1 MENVKV
7 SVIIPVYN
15 TAPYLKE
22 AIGSVLC
29 QSLTDIEIIAVN
41 DGSVDHSLH
50 ILNELAE
57 TNKRLKVISYEKN
70 VGVSIC
76 RNTGLEA
83 AKGEF
88 IYFFDSDD
96 IIEADCLELCYNK
109 MQGNEYDF
117 IVFDG
122 LSFSEVGV
130 KAGFNASYQRTRLF
144 KQDVY
149 SGKSI
154 INVLIDE
161 KSYSCSV
168 CLCFIRKDFLL
179 QNKLSF
185 HPGVLYE
192 DVLYAAKMYLSAK
205 QVSFVPRTFFHRR
218 VRENSTMTSKVTPLN
233 IGYRFTVANELLKL
247 RSVFADK
254 QSTRV
259 LNHQARNLFVFLIKS
274 LIRNRQ
280 FGLLFKNI
288 LQISYILLKSVF

>member
-29 QSLTDIEIIAVN
+29 QSLADIEVIAVN
-41 DGSVDHSLH
+41 DGSSDNSLQ

-57 TNKRLKVISYEKN
+57 TDKRLKVISYEKN

-83 AKGEF
+83 ARGEF

-96 IIEADCLELCYNK
+96 IIEIDCLELCYKK
-109 MQGNEYDF
+109 MLESDYDF

-149 SGKSI
+149 SGKSV
-154 INVLIDE
+154 INMLIAE

-179 QNKLSF
+179 QNQLSF

-192 DVLYAAKMYLSAK
+192 DVLYAAKMYLSAS

-218 VRENSTMTSKVTPLN
+218 VRENSTMTSRVTPLN

-247 RSVFADK
+247 KSVFADK

-280 FGLLFKNI
+280 FGLLMK
-288 LQISYILLKSVF
+288 YLLKIKLMILRSL